1 MAQCDAVLAFLRR
14 ATVLRRALG
23 FIPAEFGSGPG
34 QLLTT
39 ARGKFAAPLAKASD
53 EAIEHRFVR
62 ALRFVACSLFG
73 HGGLA
78 GEDELRDV
86 GQSDGVTAGDALAS
100 ELPDEIAEE
109 EVDLIGGGETVDVGE
124 KLGGKDFGVDTRFET
139 IGVIGAERGAV
150 YAVGKAVSCIDQ
162 HVTTLAAGVLILALL
177 DGV

>member
-1 MAQCDAVLAFLRR
+1 MKRWIAIFDERRKARVDPPVQRFFWTAQCGAVLAFLRR

-100 ELPDEIAEE
+100 ELPDKIAEE
-109 EVDLIGGGETVDVGE
+109 EIDLIGGGETVDVSE
-124 KLGGKDFGVDTRFET
+124 KLGGEDFDSFK
-139 IGVIGAERGAV
+139 IGRA
-150 YAVGKAVSCIDQ
+150 
-162 HVTTLAAGVLILALL
+162 HV
-177 DGV
+177 